1 MGRKKI
7 SYKLK
12 KINIF
17 YGNENV
23 IIEYNSKEE
32 ITCSKDELIDKIK
45 RIKQIKQE
53 LDNKINDPF
62 SNDELSFNNDED
74 DFFLFNDD
82 YNDFDWFSKNMILN
96 KKIFCFYQYTLLFYN
111 KFFLNSNLIIK
122 SKNNYNNLFIFK
134 GYKSSKDIFIPNKL

>member
-1 MGRKKI
+1 M
-7 SYKLK
+7 K

-53 LDNKINDPF
+53 LDNKTNDPF

-82 YNDFDWFSKNMILN
+82 YNDFD
-96 KKIFCFYQYTLLFYN
+96 
-111 KFFLNSNLIIK
+111 
-122 SKNNYNNLFIFK
+122 
-134 GYKSSKDIFIPNKL
+134 